1 MLDNSNILY
10 SLLMKAVFQLFVSAS
25 VDFIAALGK
34 RINPCHVQKK
44 KRMQAL
50 IDLYLAATLAVDS
63 ASGQAGTQLGQEIP
77 TKWQTR
83 LGLGNRVELSSIF
96 RKQIPIW
103 AGLLCHEIISH
114 EFPSCSKELHCLW
127 SVYNGI
133 VVSFAFNVFKRTK
146 LQWVSANL
154 PGTQQK

>member
-1 MLDNSNILY
+1 
-10 SLLMKAVFQLFVSAS
+10 MKAIFQLFVSDAM
-25 VDFIAALGK
+25 DFMVALGK

-44 KRMQAL
+44 KKKKTASFDWFVFGTNTSCL
-50 IDLYLAATLAVDS
+50 IDS
-63 ASGQAGTQLGQEIP
+63 ASGQAATQLGQKIS

-83 LGLGNRVELSSIF
+83 LGLGNRVELYGIF

-114 EFPSCSKELHCLW
+114 KFSSCSKELHCLW
-127 SVYNGI
+127 SAYNWI

-154 PGTQQK
+154 PGTQQKEE